1 MSVTEKCSSE
11 NYENVSLFIDN
22 EVCKSVYLKCI
33 IILIDFFIL
42 FFFSISFY
50 SDVYFFFCG
59 IIFVYELWCL
69 YVCNLHSNNK
79 KRNYLRFSVDS

>member
-11 NYENVSLFIDN
+11 NYENISLFIDN

-42 FFFSISFY
+42 FIFFQLVFILMFIFY
-50 SDVYFFFCG
+50 FLRYN
-59 IIFVYELWCL
+59 ICL
-69 YVCNLHSNNK
+69 RTVVLVCL
-79 KRNYLRFSVDS
+79 